1 MTQTAKVPFSGTTP
15 AASCEYLTDELIAH
29 QIELERLFN
38 KNQLHSRIRKE
49 FVECQEI
56 NFTAFM
62 EEAGIPVPFGYDVL
76 VELALRKR
84 ADVKTMV
91 GLLRRHF
98 DNGQQTADMLAKCV
112 EIDLCDFD
120 PNTRQFIV
128 LFEIDEEVQAEL
140 DRFQYPLPMIVKPKP
155 IRSNRDTGYLLTS
168 GSVILKNNH
177 TEEDVCLDHINRMNS
192 IAFEVDRDVAAMV
205 KNKWRNLDNQKPGE
219 TKGDFERRKRQFE
232 KFDRT
237 VKDVIKILTLVS
249 DRHYLTHRYDKRGRT
264 YCMGHHINYQGTP
277 WSKAITILADKEIV
291 L

>member
-1 MTQTAKVPFSGTTP
+1 MTQTAKVPFPGMTT
-15 AASCEYLTDELIAH
+15 AASEDLLVEH
-29 QIELERLFN
+29 QKELEKLFN
-38 KNQLHSRIRKE
+38 KNQLHARIRKE
-49 FVECQEI
+49 FVECEEI
-56 NFTAFM
+56 NFTEYM
-62 EEAGIPVPFGYDVL
+62 EEAGIPVTFGYDVL
-76 VELALRKR
+76 VELSLRKR
-84 ADVKTMV
+84 ADVKTMI

-98 DNGQQTADMLAKCV
+98 GNGQQTADMLVKCV
-112 EIDLCDFD
+112 EIDLCDYD

-128 LFEIDEEVQAEL
+128 IFEIDEEVQAEL

-205 KNKWRNLDNQKPGE
+205 KNKWRNLDKQKPGE
-219 TKGDFERRKRQFE
+219 TKHDFERRKRQFE

-291 L
+291 T